1 MGEGKCLRDTKG
13 AGGEVEMALRV
24 MGLPR
29 ESLGSTSSVLHP
41 LGDKS
46 LELNVTQS
54 PLGNDLLVGLI
65 FHFHSFKNSP
75 QAKNLLG
82 ILRPRLSCSALRGW
96 GFKSQTVSW
105 LSLKSKDV

>member
-1 MGEGKCLRDTKG
+1 MGEGKCLRDPKG

-29 ESLGSTSSVLHP
+29 ESLGSTSRILHP

-46 LELNVTQS
+46 LELNVTQR

-65 FHFHSFKNSP
+65 FNFHSFKNSP
-75 QAKNLLG
+75 EVVTF
-82 ILRPRLSCSALRGW
+82 RD
-96 GFKSQTVSW
+96 FKASTF
-105 LSLKSKDV
+105 LFCP